1 MLQSIGAQTPQG
13 LPAVDYGVG
22 RKAERNSER
31 GQLDKERPANYTQV
45 KYTCSGAPILKL
57 SLSVIKHID
66 VTILLQQLNSRL
78 EISIAFDN
86 QNFYVGS

>member
-22 RKAERNSER
+22 RKAERNSEQ

-66 VTILLQQLNSRL
+66 VTYCYSDSTADWNSAL
-78 EISIAFDN
+78 HLIAM
-86 QNFYVGS
+86 

>member
-22 RKAERNSER
+22 REAERNSER

-57 SLSVIKHID
+57 SLSVIIKHID
-66 VTILLQQLNSRL
+66 VTILLQRFNSRL
-78 EISIAFDN
+78 ELHILTPSN
-86 QNFYVGS
+86 WSTT